1 MTENRIQF
9 QYFKLHNCVQ
19 NVSKDL
25 QLIKLKSKGE
35 KREKGKTCMTRTPEQ
50 HTKQIA
56 AKKLKKAE
64 KVLA

>member
-1 MTENRIQF
+1 M
-9 QYFKLHNCVQ
+9 
-19 NVSKDL
+19 SKDL